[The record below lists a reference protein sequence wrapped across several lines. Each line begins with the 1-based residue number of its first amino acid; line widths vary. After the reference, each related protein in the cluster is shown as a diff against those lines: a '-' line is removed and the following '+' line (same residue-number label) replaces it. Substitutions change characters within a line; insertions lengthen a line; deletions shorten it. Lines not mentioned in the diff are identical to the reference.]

1 MGFRMGQK
9 GCRPEEGSDT
19 MLGSLGLGV
28 RLPHIQASGGM
39 GGTEA
44 GREEAAGYTSASLL
58 GGQIWG
64 FSVELHLVDRA
75 V

>member
-1 MGFRMGQK
+1 MGFRMGQE
-9 GCRPEEGSDT
+9 GCRHEEGSDI
-19 MLGSLGLGV
+19 MPGSLCLGV
-28 RLPHIQASGGM
+28 RLPHIQASGDK

-64 FSVELHLVDRA
+64 SFCRVSSSG
-75 V
+75 